1 MICGKCSCDKLS
13 IIWIQVFLVKF
24 IYSEKATHFC
34 EISTVDL
41 SYVVMVKS
49 TVEISQKFLAFLEYM
64 NFNSWLCFIEEFP
77 SVSYW
82 TLNISQDP
90 KCSLSSSENNR
101 KKSLQNAPFC
111 NALGIAD
118 LRVLFSDDT
127 SPETQGSEPSGLGW
141 DFWLIGYK
149 NGQNQDQ

>member
-1 MICGKCSCDKLS
+1 MAK
-13 IIWIQVFLVKF
+13 
-24 IYSEKATHFC
+24 
-34 EISTVDL
+34 
-41 SYVVMVKS
+41 
-49 TVEISQKFLAFLEYM
+49 
-64 NFNSWLCFIEEFP
+64 
-77 SVSYW
+77 
-82 TLNISQDP
+82 DP
-90 KCSLSSSENNR
+90 KFSLSSSENNR
-101 KKSLQNAPFC
+101 KKSPQNAPFC